1 MLLLPPALKL
11 PLRYVKSKSKN
22 RLRDEEPMDITM
34 DTEILVSLTRKFSNN
49 ILIPR

>member
-22 RLRDEEPMDITM
+22 RLRDEEPMGITM

-49 ILIPR
+49 ILIPQ